1 MGDPPPPAEAHGDS
15 LSCWMPS
22 LVGPCDGPKNEMP
35 QEDHVDASGLEK
47 ITQDGNSSL
56 LAFGHVM

>member
-1 MGDPPPPAEAHGDS
+1 M
-15 LSCWMPS
+15 
-22 LVGPCDGPKNEMP
+22 VPKNQMP
-35 QEDHVDASGLEK
+35 GKAHVDASGLEQ